1 MSARGS
7 SLLVWCVLGL
17 LARPAHA
24 DDAGRP
30 SACTES
36 IPTGATRPT
45 LVEKV
50 PTRAKAGELVELEIA
65 VRHGA
70 GEEATLPADLPGII
84 KGLGGADAPVRIADD
99 GSFGRGAAPKAAP
112 DPGDPAHATT
122 LLKIPFVVLSTSIPR
137 ATFVL
142 PSVRVIVLRKGG
154 GDLAVCTAPHE
165 VAVDQPIAS
174 TPDPLV
180 RTNPPAVAQVTRDER
195 LQELVTWAALALLA
209 GAALMA
215 AYLLWWRRRPK
226 TVPAPP
232 PPPSPWVVAIAE
244 LHAARDAYVQGSVAA
259 KPYFDRI
266 SDAVRVYLGHVY
278 GFDALDMTTD
288 ETLGRLRGMLVP
300 VPLDRVAELLGA
312 CDLVKFAGMSAS
324 VDEGIAVAD
333 LGLHI
338 VRVTS
343 PNSGGMTIRE
353 RAALVDRPFAG
364 AGSGAMGGAPW
375 GERDVAAPARPPA
388 SPASPLPP
396 ASAAAP
402 STSAGEPPPS
412 ERAEPVSAV
421 DPVTPPDADATDAD
435 AADARDEGKDG
446 KDDGRAP

>member
-1 MSARGS
+1 MSARGA
-7 SLLVWCVLGL
+7 SLLLWCVLGL

-36 IPTGATRPT
+36 IPAGASRPT

-137 ATFVL
+137 ATFIL
-142 PSVRVIVLRKGG
+142 PPVRVIVLRKGG

-232 PPPSPWVVAIAE
+232 PPPSPWVVAVAE

-266 SDAVRVYLGHVY
+266 SDAVRAARGPDY
-278 GFDALDMTTD
+278 GDDALARPPD

-300 VPLDRVAELLGA
+300 VPRDRVAELLGA

-343 PNSGGMTIRE
+343 HSGGMTIRE
-353 RAALVDRPFAG
+353 RAALVDHPFAG
-364 AGSGAMGGAPW
+364 SGGGAIGGAPW
-375 GERDVAAPARPPA
+375 EERHVAAPARPLA
-388 SPASPLPP
+388 EVSP
-396 ASAAAP
+396 P
-402 STSAGEPPPS
+402 STSAVEPPPS
-412 ERAEPVSAV
+412 ERAEPAPT
-421 DPVTPPDADATDAD
+421 DGPVAPPDKDAPDD
-435 AADARDEGKDG
+435 AADAKDDD
-446 KDDGRAP
+446 KDDGGAP